1 MKSKLLRLLI
11 LLALCAGVAKA
22 QTTAVTAT
30 AVADPNGGLYANG
43 TWSVSFVPS
52 LLHPNSVYLLN
63 GSSFTM
69 QFSGAID
76 NAGTFGVTL
85 ADNSVILPSGS
96 LWQFQLCSFGGTCFQ
111 TQLFIAGAS
120 MEIGPALHNNSI
132 PILGGIRVTSPGF
145 ATTTIPDLISASQG
159 QTAPLLELTDA
170 QGHPLFTVSANGT
183 VTCTFGCGGGTG
195 NVITSVGLTSS
206 HILLGNGG
214 SDIRALGSLGSTTT
228 VLHGNAAGD
237 PSFGSVNLSTDVTGV
252 LNQTNGG
259 TGGNFAIQGTD
270 PKLLSAGT
278 FSGSVGVLICTDAQH
293 GATTS
298 GCPTPSG
305 GTVVSVTGTSP
316 IATSGTTAITVT
328 CVTCVVNQ
336 APLTLN
342 RLVIGQNSQTVAVLG
357 SNGTTTTLLHGNAGG
372 PAGFSGVD
380 LINDPLANQGTTTTV
395 YHGNAGGQPSFGP
408 VNLASEVTG
417 NLATSH
423 LNSGINATNMTF
435 WRGDGSWAS
444 QLPAT
449 TSVTNKLLAANV
461 SLPANTLTTVDSQAV
476 TMPSAGCPCRVTISY
491 SYFWETISGSGAD
504 TVTVWVNDTGNNYAP
519 SQQSASNA
527 STPGG
532 NSATQVSVAYT
543 NSQVVTFTVKAQAAQ
558 TQQIDALD
566 VNTASLHS
574 YLQLVV
580 QTSN

>member
-1 MKSKLLRLLI
+1 MKKLLASLI
-11 LLALCAGVAKA
+11 LLAALAIATNG

-52 LLHPNSVYLLN
+52 LLHPNAIYLLN
-63 GSSFTM
+63 GSPFTM
-69 QFSGAID
+69 QFSGSID
-76 NAGTFGVTL
+76 NSGTFAVTV
-85 ADNSVILPSGS
+85 ADNSIILPSGS

-111 TQLFIAGAS
+111 TQLFITGS
-120 MEIGPALHNNSI
+120 TMEIGPALHNNSI
-132 PILGGIRVTSPGF
+132 PMLGGIRVTSPGF
-145 ATTTIPDLISASQG
+145 AVTTIPILLTIAQG
-159 QTAPLLELTDA
+159 QTAPAFEITDA

-183 VTCTFGCGGGTG
+183 VTCIFGCGGGSG
-195 NVITSVGLTSS
+195 NVTTGGTLTAS

-214 SDIRALGSLGSTTT
+214 TDIRALGSLGTTTT

-237 PSFGSVNLSTDVTGV
+237 PSFGFVNLATDVTGI
-252 LNQTNGG
+252 LNQSNGG

-278 FSGSVGVLICTDAQH
+278 FSGSTGVLICTDAQH

-298 GCPTPSG
+298 GCPTPTG
-305 GTVVSVTGTSP
+305 GTVVSVTGNPP
-316 IATSGTTAITVT
+316 ISTAGTTAIIVSCIT
-328 CVTCVVNQ
+328 CTTSAASLALNQ
-336 APLTLN
+336 
-342 RLVIGQNSQTVAVLG
+342 LVIGQGGQAEATLG
-357 SNGTTTTLLHGNAGG
+357 SLGTNTTLLHGNA
-372 PAGFSGVD
+372 AGAPGFRGVD

-395 YHGNAGGQPSFGP
+395 YHGNAAGQPSFGP
-408 VNLASEVTG
+408 VNLASDVTG

-423 LNSGINATNMTF
+423 LNNGTNATNMTF

-444 QLPAT
+444 QLPAI
-449 TSVTNKLLAANV
+449 TSVTKKQLAGNV
-461 SLPANTLTTVDSQAV
+461 SLSPNTLTTVDSQAV
-476 TMPSAGCPCRVTISY
+476 TMPSAGCPCRVDVKY
-491 SYFWETISGSGAD
+491 SYFWETISGSGSD
-504 TVTVWVNDTGNNYAP
+504 TIVVYITDGVQAYAP

-532 NSATQVSVAYT
+532 NSATEISMTYT

-566 VNTASLHS
+566 VNTNVLHS
-574 YLQLVV
+574 YLQLVT